1 MLTELNSNLLYL
13 VPVMLLAG
21 LAVVLYVVKTRRNAA
36 GGVRGKV
43 SDDTAA
49 TEEEA
54 ASAEGEVV
62 LPVGS
67 GHVNALVMDTT
78 QRSFGRRT
86 VILQPGKNYGRQWR
100 YGTDLVYWLY
110 VAKEG
115 LKPVVPPEDL
125 THPPSELYEALQT
138 KADVETVFGPRA
150 KPADKVRIGLLV
162 AAACVALFLM
172 YLSAS
177 T

>member
-1 MLTELNSNLLYL
+1 MLTELNGNPLYL
-13 VPVMLLAG
+13 VPVVLLA
-21 LAVVLYVVKTRRNAA
+21 AVAIVLYIAKTRRNAA
-36 GGVRGKV
+36 GSVRGKV
-43 SDDTAA
+43 SDDTTAA
-49 TEEEA
+49 TEEPA
-54 ASAEGEVV
+54 GTEGEVV

-67 GHVNALVMDTT
+67 GRINALVMDTT

-86 VILQPGKNYGRQWR
+86 VMMQPGKNYGRQWR

-110 VAKEG
+110 VTKEG
-115 LKPVVPPEDL
+115 LKSVVPPEDL

>member
-13 VPVMLLAG
+13 VPVVLLA
-21 LAVVLYVVKTRRNAA
+21 AVAIAVYVVKTRRNAA

-49 TEEEA
+49 AKEEPA
-54 ASAEGEVV
+54 GAKGEVV

-67 GHVNALVMDTT
+67 GPINALVMDTT
-78 QRSFGRRT
+78 PRSFGRRT
-86 VILQPGKNYGRQWR
+86 VVLQPGKNYGRQWR

-110 VAKEG
+110 VTKEG

-150 KPADKVRIGLLV
+150 KPVDKVRIGLLV

-177 T
+177 S

>member
-1 MLTELNSNLLYL
+1 MLTELNGNPLYL
-13 VPVMLLAG
+13 VPVVLLAG
-21 LAVVLYVVKTRRNAA
+21 LAIAVYVVKTRRSAA
-36 GGVRGKV
+36 GGARGKV
-43 SDDTAA
+43 SDDTTAA
-49 TEEEA
+49 EEGP

-86 VILQPGKNYGRQWR
+86 VTLQSGKNYGRQWR

-110 VAKEG
+110 VTKEG

-150 KPADKVRIGLLV
+150 RPADRIRIGLLV